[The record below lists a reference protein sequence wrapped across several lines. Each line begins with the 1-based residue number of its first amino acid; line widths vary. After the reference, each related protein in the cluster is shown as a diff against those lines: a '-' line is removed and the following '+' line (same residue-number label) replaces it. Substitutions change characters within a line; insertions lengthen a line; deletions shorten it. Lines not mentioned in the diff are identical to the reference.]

1 MHRWLNK
8 LWYPGAQGSFGL
20 VAARFALL
28 PLSWVFA
35 LLSGLRRAAYRSG
48 IFSSAVLPVP
58 VIVVGNL
65 SVGGTGK
72 TPLVLW
78 LVQALTTRGWHPG
91 IVTRG
96 YGGAA
101 RMPHMVTSGSDPA
114 VVGDEPVLSARRS
127 GVAVCAG
134 RERVAAGRYL
144 LAQSSSQ
151 SIDIIVSDDGL
162 QHYALHRDAEIV
174 VIDATRGFGN
184 GSLLPAGPLR
194 ESPGRLR
201 GVAAVVLNGAAASDA
216 SALREML
223 RASAPQSLQLA
234 MQLHCSD
241 VRPVCGDGT
250 AQTLAAF
257 AGRTVH
263 AVAGIGHPQR
273 FFSLLRAAGLTIV
286 EHAFPDHHAWQ
297 PGDLAFADALP
308 VLMTEKDAVKCSAF
322 ADARLFAVA
331 VDAVLAEADAA
342 ALFARILPL
351 LRSQPG
357 TH

>member
-1 MHRWLNK
+1 MHRWFNA
-8 LWYPGAQGSFGL
+8 LWYPGPHRSFGAL
-20 VAARFALL
+20 VAWLVLL
-28 PLSWVFA
+28 PLSLLFA
-35 LLSGLRRAAYRSG
+35 LLAGSRRAAYRSG

-72 TPLVLW
+72 TPFVLW
-78 LVQALTTRGWHPG
+78 LVQELSARGWHPG

-101 RMPHMVTSGSDPA
+101 RTPHLVSSGSDPA
-114 VVGDEPVLSARRS
+114 VSGDEPVLLARRS
-127 GVAVCAG
+127 AVAVCAG
-134 RERVAAGRYL
+134 RKRVAAGRFL
-144 LAQSSSQ
+144 LAHASGP

-174 VIDATRGFGN
+174 VLDATRGFGN

-194 ESPGRLR
+194 ESVGRLR

-216 SALREML
+216 SALREL
-223 RASAPQSLQLA
+223 LHASAPQSLQLA
-234 MQLHCSD
+234 MQLHCSG
-241 VRPVCGDGT
+241 VRPMCGDG
-250 AQTLAAF
+250 AAVTLAAF
-257 AGRTVH
+257 CDRTVH

-331 VDAVLAEADAA
+331 VDATLAEADGA
-342 ALFARILPL
+342 ALVARILPL
-351 LRSQPG
+351 LRSQPR

>member
-1 MHRWLNK
+1 MHRWFNE
-8 LWYPGAQGSFGL
+8 LWYPGARRSL
-20 VAARFALL
+20 WLAAARLGLL
-28 PLSWVFA
+28 PLSSVFA
-35 LLSGLRRAAYRSG
+35 AVSALRRGAYRSG
-48 IFSSAVLPVP
+48 IFSRAALPVP

-72 TPLVLW
+72 TPCVLW
-78 LVQALTTRGWHPG
+78 LVQALTARGWHPG

-96 YGGAA
+96 YGGAT
-101 RMPHMVTSGSDPA
+101 RTPHMVTSSSDPA
-114 VVGDEPVLSARRS
+114 VVGDEPVLLARRS

-134 RERVAAGRYL
+134 RNRVAAGRYL
-144 LAQSSSQ
+144 LAQSSGQ
-151 SIDIIVSDDGL
+151 SVDIIVSDDGL

-201 GVAAVVLNGAAASDA
+201 GVTAVVLNGVADTDA
-216 SALREML
+216 SAMREVL
-223 RASAPQSLQLA
+223 RASAPQLLLIA
-234 MQLHCSD
+234 MQMRGSD
-241 VRPVCGDGT
+241 VRPVCGDGA

-263 AVAGIGHPQR
+263 AVAGIGNPQR

-297 PGDLAFADALP
+297 PGDLAFADASP
-308 VLMTEKDAVKCSAF
+308 VLMTGKDAVKCSGF

-351 LRSQPG
+351 LRSQPR